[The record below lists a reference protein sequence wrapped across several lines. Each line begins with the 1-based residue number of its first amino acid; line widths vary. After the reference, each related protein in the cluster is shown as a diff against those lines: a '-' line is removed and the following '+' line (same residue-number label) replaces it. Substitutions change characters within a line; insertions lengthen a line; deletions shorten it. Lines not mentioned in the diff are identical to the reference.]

1 MPVDNN
7 INDTTIN
14 MTASI
19 PSRKAD
25 MQKKDVLATDDGSC
39 THSNG
44 SSTSEDEED
53 PDYEGVSTHEVS
65 EVSTGALCLSGSPSN
80 FHMENNSDVQIGP
93 RLHYNAPVTI
103 NQFVHV
109 LGSNEVSPDGI
120 LQEAVRAPI
129 HGLDAEES
137 NISQDPEPN
146 PNTTLPG
153 DHVIYSKE
161 DWYGVAPKFE
171 RQLKH
176 PTPFVVISHTA
187 TPACYSPVVCA
198 ARMRNFQDVHMGDSH
213 NFPDIGYSFVVG
225 GDGNVYVGR
234 GWDAT
239 NMHSGFVK
247 RCNIGI
253 SFIGNFVHDT
263 PTNGQIQA
271 VQELIKLGVSLGK
284 IDKNYKLVAMNET
297 FTTLSPGVVLYGII
311 AKWPH
316 FWKPS
321 HDDIG
326 MCPYTV

>member
-1 MPVDNN
+1 MATLIGSIQNPHGESHHH
-7 INDTTIN
+7 
-14 MTASI
+14 TAAAA
-19 PSRKAD
+19 KYNKMA
-25 MQKKDVLATDDGSC
+25 C
-39 THSNG
+39 
-44 SSTSEDEED
+44 
-53 PDYEGVSTHEVS
+53 
-65 EVSTGALCLSGSPSN
+65 LCLHWRIFLPTLAVIVLLVIILTAIIIHFSSSSRDDLPKQT
-80 FHMENNSDVQIGP
+80 FYP
-93 RLHYNAPVTI
+93 AP
-103 NQFVHV
+103 
-109 LGSNEVSPDGI
+109 E
-120 LQEAVRAPI
+120 
-129 HGLDAEES
+129 
-137 NISQDPEPN
+137 DPEPN

>member
-1 MPVDNN
+1 IYSKQDLGAIKELCSEQLVHPTPVVVISHTTTRQCTSFDTCSEAARLIQLN
-7 INDTTIN
+7 IIGKRGSQNSANAADIGYNFLIGGDGNVYEGKGWDEMSSHRTPEGILGISFIGNYHKDRLTYGQIEAAQELLALGVKLEKLSPSYILVAHYQ
-14 MTASI
+14 TAS
-19 PSRKAD
+19 
-25 MQKKDVLATDDGSC
+25 TD
-39 THSNG
+39 N
-44 SSTSEDEED
+44 
-53 PDYEGVSTHEVS
+53 
-65 EVSTGALCLSGSPSN
+65 
-80 FHMENNSDVQIGP
+80 
-93 RLHYNAPVTI
+93 
-103 NQFVHV
+103 
-109 LGSNEVSPDGI
+109 
-120 LQEAVRAPI
+120 
-129 HGLDAEES
+129 
-137 NISQDPEPN
+137 PEPN

-316 FWKPS
+316 F
-321 HDDIG
+321 
-326 MCPYTV
+326 